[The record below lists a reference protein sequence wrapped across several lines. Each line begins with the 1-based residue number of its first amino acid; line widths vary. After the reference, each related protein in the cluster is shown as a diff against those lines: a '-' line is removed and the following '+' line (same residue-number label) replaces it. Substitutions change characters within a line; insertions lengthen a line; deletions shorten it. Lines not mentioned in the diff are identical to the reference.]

1 MNPDEP
7 KRPVRLF
14 ALPGPNGYHSAV
26 RRLRLTLLILALG
39 ALLVSPLWAQP
50 APGGVQSRRLT
61 LGDAAFTVVTV
72 DLERATLR
80 LHWKDPTGKPFLTF
94 QALEDHLSAR
104 GEKLLAVTNAGIYE
118 KTHRPL
124 GLHVENGQTLR
135 PINRRTNGY
144 GNFYL
149 QPNGVFFLERSG
161 FGKVRARIL
170 STRRFAASA
179 PAALEATQSGPLLV
193 EDGKINASFRQ
204 NSANR
209 LIRNAV
215 GVESGT
221 RVHLVIAETPVNFY
235 DLARFFRDTLK
246 SKNALYLDGNV
257 SSLYVPG
264 EGGTDAGGFE
274 GGFGG
279 MIAIVGR

>member
-1 MNPDEP
+1 MCKPD
-7 KRPVRLF
+7 RGCGYHSPVRLVWFILLGF
-14 ALPGPNGYHSAV
+14 ALMA
-26 RRLRLTLLILALG
+26 AL
-39 ALLVSPLWAQP
+39 SPLFARN
-50 APGGVQSRRLT
+50 AETGVQVRHLSQAGT
-61 LGDAAFTVVTV
+61 AFTVVTV
-72 DLERATLR
+72 DLERAQLR
-80 LHWKDPTGKPFLTF
+80 LHWKNPVGEPFLSF
-94 QALEDHLSAR
+94 RALEEYLTAK
-104 GEKLLAVTNAGIYE
+104 GEKLLAVMNAGIYE

-124 GLHVENGQTLR
+124 GLHVENGKVLR
-135 PINRRTNGY
+135 TINTRTRGY

-149 QPNGVFFLERSG
+149 QPNGIFFLERGG

-170 STRRFAASA
+170 DTGTFERSNLS
-179 PAALEATQSGPLLV
+179 PLEATQSGPTLV
-193 EDGKINASFRQ
+193 LNGRINPVFAR
-204 NSANR
+204 NSSNR
-209 LIRNAV
+209 LIRNAI

-221 RVHLVIAETPVNFY
+221 RVHLVLSDDPVNFY